1 MKALA
6 TLELVLVWNHPA
18 STHEVRAAARYV
30 ECRHNSNVEQE
41 SSLALSLPVCLC
53 LCLVFV
59 FSGEINQVS
68 CLQLLHKAVDG
79 IVTIHERESNSHVV
93 KCSSTP
99 RGSVH

>member
-41 SSLALSLPVCLC
+41 SSLALSLPVCAP
-53 LCLVFV
+53 VFV
-59 FSGEINQVS
+59 SRICVFGGN
-68 CLQLLHKAVDG
+68 
-79 IVTIHERESNSHVV
+79 
-93 KCSSTP
+93 
-99 RGSVH
+99 